1 MLYLILA
8 IFSSAAITVI
18 MRLSARWVK
27 DGGYTMLAM
36 NYLTCMVVAGCYT
49 GWDKLFPAHPAL
61 WQSVGMGA
69 FNGVLYLSAFAL
81 LQRSTQKNGVVLSA
95 LFMKLGL
102 LVPMAVSVLVFRE
115 TPGTMQI
122 LGFVLAVGAIVWM
135 NRGGDESGRFGW
147 GLLLLLLTGGAA
159 DAMSKV
165 FEQLGSSELSSQF
178 LYYTFQSALI
188 FCAGMVVWKKERF
201 TWGAAVF
208 GVVLGL
214 PNYFSTRFLLLALS
228 EVPAVIAYPTYSVA
242 TILVVTLAGVLL
254 FRERLEK
261 RRWYA
266 LAAILLA
273 IALLNL

>member
-188 FCAGMVVWKKERF
+188 FCAGMVVRKKERF